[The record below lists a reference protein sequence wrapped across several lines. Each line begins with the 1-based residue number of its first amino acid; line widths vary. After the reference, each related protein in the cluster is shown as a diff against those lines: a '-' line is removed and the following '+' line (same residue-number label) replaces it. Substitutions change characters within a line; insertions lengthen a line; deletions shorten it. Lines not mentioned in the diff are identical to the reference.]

1 MVAAA
6 HADNVMT
13 HNEPAR
19 SLAVQRRRESRRDE
33 FRIQERLTHLL
44 NRHLDPATSFWCSLE
59 NRPLSMLSGLY
70 GRRRGIV
77 AGMPDLVVI
86 QARGD
91 GLVRVAC
98 VELKSRAGVA
108 SQSQKEVRDRMLS
121 VGIAWW
127 LARSPRA
134 ALAALRRSDIA
145 FRREWKEP
153 QLAKWEGPFEN
164 PHARLPQHPRV
175 AAERAAARKRWRERQ
190 RIRDAAQRAAAARY
204 EGAQTPDGPSPAV
217 VRAD

>member
-1 MVAAA
+1 MAVA
-6 HADNVMT
+6 NT
-13 HNEPAR
+13 HNIMSDNERAG
-19 SLAVQRRRESRRDE
+19 SFAAQRRRESRREE
-33 FRIQERLTHLL
+33 FRMQERLTHLL
-44 NRHLDPATSFWCSLE
+44 NRYLDPTTSFWCSLE

-77 AGMPDLVVI
+77 AGMPDLVVF
-86 QARGD
+86 QGRSD

-108 SQSQKEVRDRMLS
+108 SQSQKEVGDRMLP

-134 ALAALRRSDIA
+134 ALAALRRSGIA

-164 PHARLPQHPRV
+164 PHSRLAQHPRV
-175 AAERAAARKRWRERQ
+175 AAERAAARKRWRLRQTNRARETALAGERD
-190 RIRDAAQRAAAARY
+190 DAAGDDIASLAASSA
-204 EGAQTPDGPSPAV
+204 E
-217 VRAD
+217 

>member
-1 MVAAA
+1 MT
-6 HADNVMT
+6 DNDAT
-13 HNEPAR
+13 G
-19 SLAVQRRRESRRDE
+19 SLAVQRRRESRQDE
-33 FRIQERLTHLL
+33 GRIQERLTHLL
-44 NRHLDPATSFWCSLE
+44 NRYLDPATSFWCSLE
-59 NRPLSMLSGLY
+59 NKPLSMLSALY
-70 GRRRGIV
+70 GRRRGIL
-77 AGMPDLVVI
+77 AGMPDLLVI

-108 SQSQKEVRDRMLS
+108 SQSQKEVRNRMLP

-164 PHARLPQHPRV
+164 PHARLPQRDREV
-175 AAERAAARKRWRERQ
+175 GGGARRCR
-190 RIRDAAQRAAAARY
+190 
-204 EGAQTPDGPSPAV
+204 GP
-217 VRAD
+217 